1 MQTRSTSAGQDAARS
16 HYIESAAAMVRVGG
30 VAGGPPAV
38 SVTQIE
44 KFATEII
51 ETAEKG
57 AESSPR

>member
-1 MQTRSTSAGQDAARS
+1 
-16 HYIESAAAMVRVGG
+16 MVRVGG